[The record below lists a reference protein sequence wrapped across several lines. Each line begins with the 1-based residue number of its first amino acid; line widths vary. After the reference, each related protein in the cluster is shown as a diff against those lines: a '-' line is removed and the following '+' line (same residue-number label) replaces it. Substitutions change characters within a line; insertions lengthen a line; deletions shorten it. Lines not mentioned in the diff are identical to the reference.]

1 MVAQIQVKLQ
11 TMQSEAQVQKEESR
25 QQIIKTQTDLKTM
38 GLNFER
44 LKEDVKLVNQ
54 QRQLNPIQPAKCD
67 FNHQAKRDIEE
78 SINKIAN
85 DIVDKRMKDFEKIS
99 VARAPAQMPV

>member
-11 TMQSEAQVQKEESR
+11 TMQSEALVQKEESR
-25 QQIIKTQTDLKTM
+25 QQIIKTQTDLKTI

-54 QRQLNPIQPAKCD
+54 QRQLNPVQPYKCD

-85 DIVDKRMKDFEKIS
+85 DIVDKRMKDFEQKS